1 MEKYNIKFKKRLGQ
15 NFLKDNNVVKKIVN
29 VVEDKDNSLVIE
41 VGPGGGIMTKE
52 LALSF
57 NNVLAYEIDENI
69 KEELNSRISEF
80 NNIEVIYTDF
90 LKCDIYK
97 DIDKYNYDKLYFI
110 SNVPYYITSP
120 IILKLVDSNL
130 YFNKIVM
137 MVQKE
142 VGNRFSSKPGNK
154 TYGAISVILQ
164 YFYDI
169 KKEFIVS
176 RGNFIPEPKVDSVVL
191 SFTPKENR
199 KEVDIDKF
207 IKLVNDSFKYKRKT
221 IKNNL
226 KDYDLNVIE
235 KVLNKYNF
243 DLSVRAETL
252 DLEIFIDLC
261 NNL

>member
-15 NFLKDNNVVKKIVN
+15 NFLKDNNIVKKIIN

-41 VGPGGGIMTKE
+41 VGPGGGIMTRE

-57 NNVLAYEIDENI
+57 NNVLAYEIDDSI
-69 KEELNSRISEF
+69 KDELNSRIGEF
-80 NNIEVIYTDF
+80 NNIEIIYKDF
-90 LKCDIYK
+90 LKCDISK
-97 DIDKYNYDKLYFI
+97 DIEKYNYDKLYFI

-120 IILKLVDSNL
+120 IILKLIDSNV

-142 VGNRFSSKPGNK
+142 VGNRFSSSPGNK

-164 YFYDI
+164 YFFDI

-176 RGNFIPEPKVDSVVL
+176 RVNFIPEPKVDSVIL
-191 SFTPKENR
+191 SFTPKANKE
-199 KEVDIDKF
+199 EVDINKF

-226 KDYDLNVIE
+226 KDYDLDIIE

-243 DLSVRAETL
+243 DLSVRAEAL
-252 DLEIFIDLC
+252 DLEIFIDIC
-261 NNL
+261 NSL